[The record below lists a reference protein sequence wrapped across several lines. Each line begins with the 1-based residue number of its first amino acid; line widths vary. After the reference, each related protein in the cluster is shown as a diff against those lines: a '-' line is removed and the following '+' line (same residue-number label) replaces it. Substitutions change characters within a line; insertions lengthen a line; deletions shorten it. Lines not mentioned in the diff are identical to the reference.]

1 MKKSLLCLSAVVLA
15 AAILFTGCK
24 KDDAAP
30 VNTGSDLYKR
40 LGSNAGIKKV
50 VDDFIGIVVADN
62 VINGFFANT
71 AKSQERVDDLK
82 MNLVNQIGQAV
93 GGPEK
98 YTGLSMKAAHVGLG
112 IKDVHFNALVNDL
125 VAALKKNSV
134 SDADINTI
142 GGALAP
148 MRADIVEP

>member
-1 MKKSLLCLSAVVLA
+1 MKKSLLSLSVLILSVAV
-15 AAILFTGCK
+15 LFTACK
-24 KDDAAP
+24 KEDAP
-30 VNTGSDLYKR
+30 PMNTGSDLYKR

-82 MNLVNQIGQAV
+82 MHLVNQIGQAV

-98 YTGLSMKAAHVGLG
+98 YTGLSMKAAHVGMG

-125 VAALKKNSV
+125 VAALKKNNV
-134 SDADINTI
+134 SDADVNTI
-142 GGALAP
+142 GGALVP
-148 MRADIVEP
+148 LKSSIVEP

>member
-1 MKKSLLCLSAVVLA
+1 MKKTVLGITAIALVV
-15 AAILFTGCK
+15 AISFTACK
-24 KDDAAP
+24 KDDTMP
-30 VNTGSDLYKR
+30 VNSGSDLYKR

-82 MNLVNQIGQAV
+82 MHLVNQIGEAV

-125 VAALKKNSV
+125 VAALKKNNV
-134 SDADINTI
+134 SDADVNTI
-142 GGALAP
+142 GGALVP
-148 MRADIVEP
+148 LKGDIVEP